1 MLGDPGRSSGPRL
14 AGNPGPVP
22 RSPMASHRRYAQSTD
37 PRLLLRKPRRRLA
50 DGGQRSP
57 AAGAHSGGHPRS
69 VDPFS
74 LPRSTRVNLLT
85 AEHAAECLASPFVVR
100 RLLRRGLD
108 AAPGGTRQWPA
119 EGVNRMTRQPVADRL
134 KHSVAGMVALEAR
147 TEALL
152 GRLRGEVEG
161 HLGAASALERYH
173 ATSEAQRDR
182 LKAHLWALG
191 GEAGDAPAGAPPSD
205 GAPATAGATGP
216 GGTASRALRDAYL
229 ALNEAAFGYGVLH
242 ETAHVVDS
250 VRHAATIQLAE
261 RHLRAYTAGAQ
272 ELNQLLADVVA
283 CELRQEG
290 QYCECRCPSCDLGIC
305 WCVAHTTDA
314 INTAWRDTAPAYPS
328 AGLRVAP
335 SPRRPPDL
343 DVREGDLVIAVDG
356 QRVASTADVTSV

>member
-1 MLGDPGRSSGPRL
+1 
-14 AGNPGPVP
+14 
-22 RSPMASHRRYAQSTD
+22 
-37 PRLLLRKPRRRLA
+37 
-50 DGGQRSP
+50 
-57 AAGAHSGGHPRS
+57 
-69 VDPFS
+69 
-74 LPRSTRVNLLT
+74 
-85 AEHAAECLASPFVVR
+85 
-100 RLLRRGLD
+100 
-108 AAPGGTRQWPA
+108 
-119 EGVNRMTRQPVADRL
+119 MTRQPVADRL

-152 GRLRGEVEG
+152 GRLRGEVRG

-191 GEAGDAPAGAPPSD
+191 AEAGDAPAGSPPSE
-205 GAPATAGATGP
+205 GAPENRGNGDVPP

-261 RHLRAYTAGAQ
+261 RHLRAYTAAAQ

-283 CELRQEG
+283 WELRQEG
-290 QYCECRCPSCDLGIC
+290 QYCECRCPSCELGIC

-335 SPRRPPDL
+335 NPRRPPDL

-356 QRVASTADVTSV
+356 QRVASTADVTSAVMSHAPGEPIRLGIERRSVGALEVVATRK